1 MQLQEDAR
9 LKIFGH
15 IISRTAVAA
24 LSLATALGAGTGTY
38 YMMNQEVAPNIVGIV
53 WQPDNQTVGIKG
65 NWEKLGVR
73 ELLVQWT
80 VVDDQAF
87 VPGTGLPSVP
97 LLPDWARIAKAPW
110 AQDVIL
116 GLAGHF
122 SENRSRDNIEQ
133 LATVSERIAQLPTPL
148 HVTGWYFPAE
158 VDPSWSR
165 AKELPALLAKL
176 PRPLW
181 ISVYDGANIGPA
193 ATADW
198 LKQWLPDD
206 IGVFFQDG
214 VGVYARTAP
223 VARDYADTLRDR
235 LGKDRVRIIVEAF
248 RPKFGGGFR
257 SATVAELTPQLAAYT
272 GYPLYLFDGPHYLTP
287 ELVEQLEQSLA
298 KP

>member
-1 MQLQEDAR
+1 MKIVPGR
-9 LKIFGH
+9 LG
-15 IISRTAVAA
+15 RATLAVLLLAA
-24 LSLATALGAGTGTY
+24 TLVTGTAMFY
-38 YMMNQEVAPNIVGIV
+38 VTTQKRLDPGIVGIV
-53 WQPDNQTVGIKG
+53 WQPDNKTVGIKG
-65 NWEKLGVR
+65 QWDQLGAK

-97 LLPDWARIAKAPW
+97 VLPDWARIAKEPW
-110 AQDVIL
+110 AQDVII
-116 GLAGHF
+116 GLAGYF

-133 LATVSERIAQLPTPL
+133 LAAVSERIAKLPTPL
-148 HVTGWYFPAE
+148 HVTGYYFPAE
-158 VDPSWSR
+158 VDPSWTR

-223 VARDYADTLRDR
+223 VARTYADTLRER

-248 RPKFGGGFR
+248 RPNYGGGFR
-257 SATVAELTPQLAAYT
+257 SATAAELKPQLAAYD
-272 GYPLYLFDGPHYLTP
+272 GYPLYLFDGPHYVTP
-287 ELVEQLEQSLA
+287 ALVKALA
-298 KP
+298 K

>member
-1 MQLQEDAR
+1 
-9 LKIFGH
+9 LKILGKTLN
-15 IISRTAVAA
+15 RATLGVLLLAA
-24 LSLATALGAGTGTY
+24 TLGTGTAMLY
-38 YMMNQEVAPNIVGIV
+38 VTAVKPLDPGIVGIV
-53 WQPDNQTVGIKG
+53 WQPDNKTVGIKG
-65 NWEKLGVR
+65 DWQKLGAR

-97 LLPDWARIAKAPW
+97 VLPDWARIAKEPW
-110 AQDVIL
+110 AQDVII
-116 GLAGHF
+116 GLAGYF

-133 LATVSERIAQLPTPL
+133 LAAVSERIARLPTPL
-148 HVTGWYFPAE
+148 HVTGYYFPAE
-158 VDPSWSR
+158 VDPSWTR

-223 VARDYADTLRDR
+223 VARTYADTLRER

-248 RPKFGGGFR
+248 RPNYGGGFR
-257 SATVAELTPQLAAYT
+257 SATAAELKPQLAAYD
-272 GYPLYLFDGPHYLTP
+272 GYPLYLFDGPHYVTP
-287 ELVEQLEQSLA
+287 KLVKGLA
-298 KP
+298 K

>member
-1 MQLQEDAR
+1 M
-9 LKIFGH
+9 KVFGKTL
-15 IISRTAVAA
+15 SRATLGILLLAA
-24 LSLATALGAGTGTY
+24 TLGTGTAMLY
-38 YMMNQEVAPNIVGIV
+38 VTALKPLDPGIVGIV
-53 WQPDNQTVGIKG
+53 WQPDNKTVGIKG
-65 NWEKLGVR
+65 DWQKLGAR

-97 LLPDWARIAKAPW
+97 VLPDWARIAKEPW
-110 AQDVIL
+110 AQDVIV
-116 GLAGHF
+116 GLAGYF

-133 LATVSERIAQLPTPL
+133 LAAVSKRIAKLPTPL

-158 VDPSWSR
+158 VDPSWTR

-223 VARDYADTLRDR
+223 VARTYADTLRER

-248 RPKFGGGFR
+248 RPNYGGGFR
-257 SATVAELTPQLAAYT
+257 SATAAELKPQLAAYD
-272 GYPLYLFDGPHYLTP
+272 GYPLYLFDGPHYVTP
-287 ELVEQLEQSLA
+287 ELVKALA
-298 KP
+298 N

>member
-1 MQLQEDAR
+1 MT
-9 LKIFGH
+9 IFGY
-15 IISRTAVAA
+15 TARRATVAA
-24 LSLATALGAGTGTY
+24 LLLAVILGAGIGMR
-38 YMMNQEVAPNIVGIV
+38 YMTNSKALDPGIVGIV
-53 WQPDNQTVGIKG
+53 WQPDNKTVGISG
-65 NWEKLGVR
+65 NWERLGAR

-87 VPGTGLPSVP
+87 VPGSDLPSVP
-97 LLPDWARIAKAPW
+97 VLPDWARIAKAPW

-116 GLAGHF
+116 GLAGYF

-133 LATVSERIAQLPTPL
+133 LAVVSERIARLPTPL

-158 VDPSWSR
+158 VDPSWTR
-165 AKELPALLAKL
+165 AKELPALLARL

-223 VARDYADTLRDR
+223 VARTYADALGER
-235 LGKDRVRIIVEAF
+235 LGKERVRIIVEA
-248 RPKFGGGFR
+248 
-257 SATVAELTPQLAAYT
+257 
-272 GYPLYLFDGPHYLTP
+272 
-287 ELVEQLEQSLA
+287 
-298 KP
+298 

>member
-1 MQLQEDAR
+1 M
-9 LKIFGH
+9 KILGKTL
-15 IISRTAVAA
+15 SRATVVVLLLAA
-24 LSLATALGAGTGTY
+24 TVVSGTT
-38 YMMNQEVAPNIVGIV
+38 MMYVTRVKPLDPGIVGMV

-65 NWEKLGVR
+65 DWHKLGAR

-97 LLPDWARIAKAPW
+97 VLPDWARIAKEPW
-110 AQDVIL
+110 AQDVIV
-116 GLAGHF
+116 GLAGYF

-133 LATVSERIAQLPTPL
+133 LAAVSEKIAKLSLPL

-158 VDPSWSR
+158 VDPSWTR

-181 ISVYDGANIGPA
+181 ISVYDGANIGPQ
-193 ATADW
+193 ATAAW

-223 VARDYADTLRDR
+223 VARTYADALRKS

-248 RPKFGGGFR
+248 RPNYGGGFR
-257 SATVAELTPQLAAYT
+257 SATAAELKPQLAAYD
-272 GYPLYLFDGPHYLTP
+272 GYPLYLFDGPHYVTP
-287 ELVEQLEQSLA
+287 ELVKQLQ
-298 KP
+298 K

>member
-1 MQLQEDAR
+1 MKSFATFIHR
-9 LKIFGH
+9 K
-15 IISRTAVAA
+15 TVAA
-24 LSLATALGAGTGTY
+24 LLLVALLGAGAGTY
-38 YMMNQEVAPNIVGIV
+38 YMSTITAAPNIVGIV
-53 WQPDNQTVGIKG
+53 WQPDNQTVGISG
-65 NWEKLGVR
+65 HWEKLGAH

-87 VPGTGLPSVP
+87 VPGTGLTSVP
-97 LLPDWARIAKAPW
+97 VLPDWARIAKAPW

-116 GLAGHF
+116 GLAGYF

-133 LATVSERIAQLPTPL
+133 LAALSERIAGLPTPL

-165 AKELPALLAKL
+165 ATELPALLAKL

-198 LKQWLPDD
+198 LKQWLPND

-223 VARDYADTLRDR
+223 VARNYADALRDR

-248 RPKFGGGFR
+248 RPQYGGGFR
-257 SATVAELTPQLAAYT
+257 SATVVELKPQLAAYA
-272 GYPLYLFDGPHYLTP
+272 GYPLYLFDGPHYMKPT
-287 ELVEQLEQSLA
+287 LVDQLKQALA
-298 KP
+298 QP

>member
-1 MQLQEDAR
+1 MKSFANAV
-9 LKIFGH
+9 KH
-15 IISRTAVAA
+15 KVVAA
-24 LSLATALGAGTGTY
+24 LLLVAAIGLGTGTY
-38 YMMNQEVAPNIVGIV
+38 YTMTTTAAPNIVGIV
-53 WQPDNQTVGIKG
+53 WQPDNQTVGING
-65 NWEKLGVR
+65 TWEKLGVH

-87 VPGTGLPSVP
+87 VPGTGLTSVP
-97 LLPDWARIAKAPW
+97 VLPDWARIAKAPW

-116 GLAGHF
+116 GLAGYF
-122 SENRSRDNIEQ
+122 SENRTRDNIEQ
-133 LATVSERIAQLPTPL
+133 LAALSERIAGLPTPL

-158 VDPSWSR
+158 VDPSWAR
-165 AKELPALLAKL
+165 ASELPALLAKL

-198 LKQWLPDD
+198 LKQWLPND

-223 VARDYADTLRDR
+223 VARNYADALRDR

-248 RPKFGGGFR
+248 RLKYGGGFR
-257 SATVAELTPQLAAYT
+257 SATVAELTPQLAAYA
-272 GYPLYLFDGPHYLTP
+272 GYPLYLFDGPHYMTP
-287 ELVEQLEQSLA
+287 ALVEQLKQSLA
-298 KP
+298 TP

>member
-1 MQLQEDAR
+1 MKVL
-9 LKIFGH
+9 G
-15 IISRTAVAA
+15 RTPRRATLGVLLLAA
-24 LSLATALGAGTGTY
+24 TLVTGTAMFY
-38 YMMNQEVAPNIVGIV
+38 ATTQKRLDPGIVGIV
-53 WQPDNQTVGIKG
+53 WQPDNKTVGIKG
-65 NWEKLGVR
+65 QWDQLGAR

-97 LLPDWARIAKAPW
+97 VLPDWARIAKEPW
-110 AQDVIL
+110 AQDVII
-116 GLAGHF
+116 GLAGYF

-133 LATVSERIAQLPTPL
+133 LAAVSERIAKLPTPL
-148 HVTGWYFPAE
+148 HVTGYYFPAE
-158 VDPSWSR
+158 VDPSWTR

-223 VARDYADTLRDR
+223 VARTYADTLRER

-248 RPKFGGGFR
+248 RPNYGGGFR
-257 SATVAELTPQLAAYT
+257 SATAAELKPQLAAYD
-272 GYPLYLFDGPHYLTP
+272 GYPLYLFDGPHYVTP
-287 ELVEQLEQSLA
+287 ALVKALA
-298 KP
+298 K